1 VKPVPRND
9 RLAAMDSR
17 NSIHENIAELR
28 GRIARACRRSDRD
41 QSAVRIIAVTKNFS
55 QQAIRDAI
63 SCGLTDFGEN
73 RVQEATAKLEQLADC
88 RSAFKLHFIG
98 HLQSNKVGD
107 AIELVD
113 IIHSVDTLR
122 LARLINERA
131 VKKVPVFIQLNIAGE
146 GTKFGFGE
154 DELDSAISSI
164 CRLPNLEP
172 LGLMTIAPQVDDAQ
186 ELRPLFAGLRKLNRA
201 YNLRELSMGMSD
213 DFEVAVEEGATMVRI
228 GRAIFGERS

>member
-1 VKPVPRND
+1 MKPVPRSG
-9 RLAAMDSR
+9 RLAAMDSKY
-17 NSIHENIAELR
+17 SIHENIAELR
-28 GRIARACRRSDRD
+28 GRIAGACQRSDRD
-41 QSAVRIIAVTKNFS
+41 PSAVRIIAVTKNFS

-73 RVQEATAKLEQLADC
+73 RVQEATAKLELLADC

-107 AIELVD
+107 ALEIAD

-131 VKKVPVFIQLNIAGE
+131 IKKVPVFIQLNIAGE
-146 GTKFGFGE
+146 GTKFGFGG

-164 CRLPNLEP
+164 CSLPNLEP
-172 LGLMTIAPQVDDAQ
+172 LGLMTIAPRADDAQ
-186 ELRPLFAGLRKLNRA
+186 ELRPLFAGLRKLNQS
-201 YNLRELSMGMSD
+201 YNFRELSMGMSD
-213 DFEVAVEEGATMVRI
+213 DFDVAVEEGATMVRI
-228 GRAIFGERS
+228 GRAIFGKRS